1 MTRTTITLPDDLN
14 ALLKDEARR
23 LETSVSEV
31 IRTLVTRALVGSE
44 EKPREIPW
52 AGIIDDPD
60 MPAARHMR
68 NIWRRPGRM
77 PSIAIVDSG
86 PLVAS
91 PTLAIRITTPR

>member
-23 LETSVSEV
+23 LGTSVSEV
-31 IRTLVTRALVGSE
+31 VRNLVTRALVGSE

-60 MPAARHMR
+60 MPAARDMEEHLAET
-68 NIWRRPGRM
+68 WAD
-77 PSIAIVDSG
+77 AIHRDRG
-86 PLVAS
+86 
-91 PTLAIRITTPR
+91 